1 MPNNDAPAIDS
12 IHFLLSQISPSQ
24 PEPLYYY
31 PEKALQ
37 RIRNEQMALFYE
49 ECVKEELLLRQG
61 SELSLT
67 QKGFEAVKNGDTSL
81 ILTPYRRAKKRINL
95 LYVDILI

>member
-1 MPNNDAPAIDS
+1 MQNDSMAVES
-12 IHFLLSQISPSQ
+12 FQSLLSQIAPLKT
-24 PEPLYYY
+24 EPLYYY

-49 ECVKEELLLRQG
+49 ECIKEELLIRQG
-61 SELSLT
+61 SEFSLT
-67 QKGFEAVKNGDTSL
+67 QKGYEAVKNGDTSL